1 MIIEHCS
8 LISRIS
14 RHGIGLLAP
23 GARRTA
29 DAPRFPTPAR
39 PWNPRPRQHAVAL
52 ALGECVAVDGLSVGF
67 VRVPAAAACGEHQA
81 DHHSQHESHILAPYL
96 CGPDNFAFV
105 PYTCN
110 ISTGAVE
117 MRQRV
122 FLLLVLGTA
131 CRPVADRLTH
141 GTWVD
146 LTYAFDSTTIYW
158 PTAAPF
164 RLTVVSAQ
172 RTPAG
177 YYYAANNFAA
187 AEHGGT
193 HLDAPVH
200 FVEGRHTTDQIPI
213 EQLMG
218 PAGVVDVFPQ
228 TPSTSRH
235 HRPPA
240 ALAHLW
246 AVPAAIPPAATP
258 LPTTAG

>member
-1 MIIEHCS
+1 MS
-8 LISRIS
+8 
-14 RHGIGLLAP
+14 
-23 GARRTA
+23 
-29 DAPRFPTPAR
+29 
-39 PWNPRPRQHAVAL
+39 
-52 ALGECVAVDGLSVGF
+52 
-67 VRVPAAAACGEHQA
+67 
-81 DHHSQHESHILAPYL
+81 
-96 CGPDNFAFV
+96 
-105 PYTCN
+105 
-110 ISTGAVE
+110 
-117 MRQRV
+117 QRV
-122 FLLLVLGTA
+122 LLLLVLGTA

-218 PAGVVDVFPQ
+218 PAVVIDVSHQADSSPDYRV
-228 TPSTSRH
+228 TAADIEHWESVH
-235 HRPPA
+235 GAIPA
-240 ALAHLW
+240 GAIVLIKTGW
-246 AVPAAIPPAATP
+246 AVAGRTARATSARP
-258 LPTTAG
+258 RRVRRQFRSSISP